1 MRSQNGRI
9 ESDCIIGGTA
19 MSVCIDDEG
28 TVVDLIDYEQPEWP
42 DWYEL
47 KALLERAA
55 RWMIDDDDF
64 GMLDLESVT
73 LAHGMLFGRWD
84 NKDDRLREM
93 IFRVESMVRWS
104 YSEKDKKLNERL
116 DRLIEPR
123 KAVLH

>member
-1 MRSQNGRI
+1 
-9 ESDCIIGGTA
+9 

-28 TVVDLIDYEQPEWP
+28 TVVDLIDNEQPEWP

-55 RWMIDDDDF
+55 KWMIDDDEF
-64 GMLDLESVT
+64 GMLDLELVT
-73 LAHGMLFGRWD
+73 LAHSMLFGRWD
-84 NKDDRLREM
+84 NEDDRLREM

-104 YSEKDKKLNERL
+104 YSEEDKKLNERL